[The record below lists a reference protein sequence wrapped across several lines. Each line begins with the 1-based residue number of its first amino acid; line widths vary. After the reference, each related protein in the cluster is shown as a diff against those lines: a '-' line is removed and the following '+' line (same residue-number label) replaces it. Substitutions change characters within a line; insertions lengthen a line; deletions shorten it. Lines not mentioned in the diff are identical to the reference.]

1 MTTPSPYNQE
11 FPQKEMCRFFLGVD
25 TEDAIGEV
33 VNLTDKQSEKLNEL
47 IDSFKPSPK
56 DRPFI
61 NSITIKKKR

>member
-1 MTTPSPYNQE
+1 
-11 FPQKEMCRFFLGVD
+11 MCRFFLGVD